1 MRETLDA
8 TKLPERLKTL
18 ISETLDE
25 KVSEVELI
33 ETVTCINALRNNEF

>member
-1 MRETLDA
+1 MKESLES
-8 TKLPERLKTL
+8 TKLPESLKRLIFITL
-18 ISETLDE
+18 EE